1 MIIEP
6 PTTEPK
12 RRARSARWRILGWY
26 VGLLAFALAAALL
39 IQRSYLLGQVISDAD
54 AALDQESEELR
65 SLAGGINPET
75 GEEFAGN
82 VEAIFDVYFDRNVPL
97 AGEIVVTFIDGSPHR
112 AGPRNLPIPAE
123 LIDPWAAV
131 QTPMRDQVETESGPL
146 RYVAV
151 PLLDENGAPG
161 GVFVAG
167 FYLAERQAAANS
179 MIRAAAIV
187 LGSIFVLASVVAWIA
202 AGDVLRPVRLV
213 TDAARSISETD
224 LSQRIPV
231 ESDNEI
237 GRLASTFNEMLDRLE
252 EAFATQ
258 RRFVDDAGHELRTP
272 ITVIRGQL
280 ELAGDDPEER
290 KKAMEIVNSELDRM
304 SRIVED
310 LLILARSETPEFVEG
325 RPIDLGDFMDEMKL
339 KVGGLIGRDVNVVE
353 ADPGVFVGDPQ
364 RLTQAVTNLVRN
376 SVEHG
381 GNDVSVTMGGTLDG
395 SRVRIWVEDDGP
407 GVPEEVKEHLFER
420 FYRGATTRRTAF
432 GAGLGLAI
440 VRAIVEGHGGTVDL
454 ESRPGRTRFTL
465 NLPAQPFEE
474 DPWLES

>member
-6 PTTEPK
+6 ATEPR

-26 VGLLAFALAAALL
+26 LILLAFALVAALL
-39 IQRSYLLGQVISDAD
+39 IQRTYLLGQVVSDAD
-54 AALDQESEELR
+54 ALLDQETEELR

-75 GEEFAGN
+75 GEAFAGDI
-82 VEAIFDVYFDRNVPL
+82 EAILDVYFDRNVPL
-97 AGEIVVTFIDGSPHR
+97 AGEIMVTFIDGAPHR
-112 AGPRNLPIPAE
+112 AGPRNMPIPADM
-123 LIDPWAAV
+123 IDVWTAV
-131 QTPMRDQVETESGPL
+131 DAPIRDQVDTENGPL

-151 PLLDENGAPG
+151 PLLDQAGNPG

-167 FYLAERQAAANS
+167 FYLADRQAAANS
-179 MIRAAAIV
+179 MVRAAAIV

-213 TDAARSISETD
+213 TDAALNISETD

-231 ESDNEI
+231 DSDNEI

-252 EAFATQ
+252 ESFATQ

-290 KKAMEIVNSELDRM
+290 KHAMEIVNSELDRM
-304 SRIVED
+304 SRIVDD
-310 LLILARSETPEFVEG
+310 LLILARSDTPEFVEAH
-325 RPIDLGDFMDEMKL
+325 PIDLADFMGDMKV
-339 KVGGLIGRDVNVVE
+339 KVTGLIGREVRVVV

-381 GNDVSVTMGGTLDG
+381 GDDVSVTMGGTLDG

-407 GVPEEVKEHLFER
+407 GVPEEVTEHLFER
-420 FYRGATTRRTAF
+420 FYRGSGSRRTTS
-432 GAGLGLAI
+432 GAGLGLSI
-440 VRAIVEGHGGTVDL
+440 VRAIVDGHGGTIDL

-465 NLPAQPFEE
+465 NLPAAPIEE
-474 DPWLES
+474 SSWPES